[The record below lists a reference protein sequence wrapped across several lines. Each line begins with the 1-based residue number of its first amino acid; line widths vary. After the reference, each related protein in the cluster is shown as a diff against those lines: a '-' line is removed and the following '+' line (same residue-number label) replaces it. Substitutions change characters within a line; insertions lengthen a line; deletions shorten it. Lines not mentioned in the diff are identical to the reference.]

1 MKLSSRRRRGR
12 VCGATCLPRA
22 ARFRTARV
30 AALSRGR
37 RCAGFGLPAKGSSRN
52 SKVGTMS
59 SPGHMDEKEL
69 SPVDFIQLQQYIDYC
84 RLKVKDVVKEF
95 EADGS
100 LAQHRHG
107 DCITE
112 EGFRLFLKTYLEVED
127 FPADLCQRLFSS
139 FQNSEQDRSSV
150 NGGLTCHPAVC
161 HTAVRSASLSL
172 PFLGEVCLKDV
183 SCYFSLLE
191 DGQPREKLEF
201 TFKLYDKDGNGL
213 LDSSEVDRI
222 IAQMMHAADYLG
234 WDVTELR
241 PVLKDMMTA
250 IDSDSNGT
258 VSLQEWI
265 EGGMNNVPLLVLL
278 GLKMTQRD
286 GQHLWRM
293 KHFNK
298 PVYCNVCQNMLLGLR
313 KQGLCC
319 TCCKYTVHGR
329 CANKNPAPC
338 TRTYVMSKKDTG
350 VATHDWVSGS
360 CDAGKCDRCQKKIKS
375 YHSLTGKRC
384 VWCHSMRHDECVN
397 QEPTECNCGP
407 LRDHILPPW
416 AIYPVIKERPNSL
429 KNGCGGLGD
438 DSELNTTPD
447 GQVLQISPVP
457 DTHPLLVFVNPK
469 SGGKQGERVLRKFQ
483 YLLNPRQVYNL
494 SNGGPGPGLHFFKN
508 LLDYRIL
515 VCGGDGT
522 VGWILDA
529 IDKAQLLVRPPVAV
543 LPLGTGNDLA
553 RCLRWGGG
561 YDGVDLSRI
570 LKEIEASTQVL
581 MDRWS
586 IQVIPEDSQERGD
599 PVPYE
604 IINNYF
610 SIGVDASIAHR
621 FHTMREKYP
630 QKFNSRMKNKLWYF
644 EFATSESISASCKK
658 LKECLS
664 IKCCG
669 TPLDLSGLSLEG
681 IAILNIPSMHG
692 GSNLWGEPKKVDGR
706 ASADYELPEVIVD
719 PDVLKTSQQGKQD
732 FGEVVAIRRCSGAF
746 LTPCVFAQDMS
757 DKRLEVIGLEG
768 AIEMGQIYTGLKS
781 AGRRL
786 AKTSQITIRTKKAL
800 PMQIDGE
807 PWMQPPCTIHI
818 THKNQASMLMAPP
831 ARSSSFFN
839 LK

>member
-1 MKLSSRRRRGR
+1 
-12 VCGATCLPRA
+12 
-22 ARFRTARV
+22 
-30 AALSRGR
+30 
-37 RCAGFGLPAKGSSRN
+37 
-52 SKVGTMS
+52 MS
-59 SPGHMDEKEL
+59 APGNVDEKEL

-127 FPADLCQRLFSS
+127 FPTDLCQRLFRS
-139 FQNSEQDRSSV
+139 FQNPEQDRSDDTS
-150 NGGLTCHPAVC
+150 PAV
-161 HTAVRSASLSL
+161 AR
-172 PFLGEVCLKDV
+172 EVCLKDV

-293 KHFNK
+293 KHFNM
-298 PVYCNVCQNMLLGLR
+298 PVYCNVCQSVLLGLR

-319 TCCKYTVHGR
+319 SCCKYTVHGR
-329 CANKNPAPC
+329 CANKNPGPC

-375 YHSLTGKRC
+375 YHGLTGKRC
-384 VWCHSMRHDECVN
+384 VWCHAMRHDECVN

-416 AIYPVIKERPNSL
+416 AIYPVIKERSNNL
-429 KNGCGGLGD
+429 KNGCGPFGD

-447 GQVLQISPVP
+447 GQVLQISPIP
-457 DTHPLLVFVNPK
+457 NTHPLLVFVNPK

-494 SNGGPGPGLHFFKN
+494 SNGGPGPGLHFFRN
-508 LLDYRIL
+508 LQEYRIL

-529 IDKAQLLVRPPVAV
+529 IDKVPLLVRPPVAV

-561 YDGVDLSRI
+561 YDGVDLGRI
-570 LKEIEASTQVL
+570 LKEIEASSQVL

-621 FHTMREKYP
+621 FHTMREKHP

-658 LKECLS
+658 LKECLTVE
-664 IKCCG
+664 CCG

-692 GSNLWGEPKKVDGR
+692 GSNLWGEPKKVDSK
-706 ASADYELPEVIVD
+706 ASADHEYPEVIVD
-719 PDVLKTSQQGKQD
+719 PDVLKTSQQD
-732 FGEVVAIRRCSGAF
+732 I
-746 LTPCVFAQDMS
+746 S
-757 DKRLEVIGLEG
+757 DKRLEVVGLEG